1 MATDALFQ
9 KAFNAGYLIEKYLP
23 KLSKMLVKGMQD
35 KTSPFAEGFTAG
47 SSEMELERLRSNSK
61 LLQKL
66 REGARNPDQ
75 GKIKNRDDKGMDMDI
90 ER

>member
-1 MATDALFQ
+1 MKPDAIFQ

-66 REGARNPDQ
+66 RGEAKSPDQ
-75 GKIKNRDDKGMDMDI
+75 GKTKNRDDKEMDI